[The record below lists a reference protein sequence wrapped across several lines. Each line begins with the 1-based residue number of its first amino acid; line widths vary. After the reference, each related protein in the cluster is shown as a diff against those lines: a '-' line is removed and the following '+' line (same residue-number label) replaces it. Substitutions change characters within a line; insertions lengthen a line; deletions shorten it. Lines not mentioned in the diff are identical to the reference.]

1 MSGYETVSVRK
12 QTHEWQR
19 GRSERASTDRRGN
32 TASGGYPRNLGDQ
45 RMGRSVKRHLGAAG
59 LALLIGVTI
68 GAHIAHGER
77 INENASLR
85 ERTEEAERKS
95 EQYRNT
101 LRLTRA
107 ELARAVDGRR
117 ALVNDCFPEKPK
129 VRKAKR

>member
-1 MSGYETVSVRK
+1 
-12 QTHEWQR
+12 
-19 GRSERASTDRRGN
+19 
-32 TASGGYPRNLGDQ
+32 
-45 RMGRSVKRHLGAAG
+45 MGRSVKSHLGAAG

-68 GAHIAHGER
+68 GAQLAHCER
-77 INENASLR
+77 INENVSLR

-101 LRLTRA
+101 LRLTQA